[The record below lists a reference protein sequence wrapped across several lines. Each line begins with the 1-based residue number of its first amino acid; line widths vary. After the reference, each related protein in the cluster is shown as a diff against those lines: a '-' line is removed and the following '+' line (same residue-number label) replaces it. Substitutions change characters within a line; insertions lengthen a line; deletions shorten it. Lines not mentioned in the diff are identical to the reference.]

1 MPNFYISEILFL
13 TKFAEQKPTNNLK
26 FAEIKDLVVDY
37 LQKKYPR
44 ELVSNNNV
52 FWYNS
57 DLQSFKIALA
67 REIIQE
73 AQYSNWDQERIR
85 ILVLLNF
92 ETASVAAQNALLK
105 LIEEPPANT
114 LIVLPVINSHRL
126 LATISSR
133 CSLCQINQ
141 ENVETDK
148 KTKTNDFTWPS
159 NLAEVF
165 NTIDRYKDRD
175 SAKNFVRNLLEQKQL
190 GYKEKK
196 ALAQAY
202 FDLES
207 NLNVRLALEHC
218 FFSFSQ

>member
-13 TKFAEQKPTNNLK
+13 TKFAEQKPTNNLELT
-26 FAEIKDLVVDY
+26 EIKDLVVDY
-37 LQKKYPR
+37 LQEKYPR
-44 ELVSNNNV
+44 ELVPKTNI

-73 AQYSNWDQERIR
+73 AQYSNWHQEGIR

-92 ETASVAAQNALLK
+92 ETASIAAQNALLK

-114 LIVLPVINSHRL
+114 LIILPVINSHRL

-133 CSLCQINQ
+133 CSLCQISQ
-141 ENVETDK
+141 QS
-148 KTKTNDFTWPS
+148 TKTEKKAKANDFTWPS
-159 NLAEVF
+159 DLAEVF
-165 NTIDRYKDRD
+165 SIISKYKDRD
-175 SAKNFVRNLLEQKQL
+175 TAKNFVRNLLEQNQL
-190 GYKEKK
+190 AYKEKK

-202 FDLES
+202 LDLES

-218 FFSFSQ
+218 FFSFFQ

>member
-92 ETASVAAQNALLK
+92 ETA
-105 LIEEPPANT
+105 
-114 LIVLPVINSHRL
+114 
-126 LATISSR
+126 R
-133 CSLCQINQ
+133 CS
-141 ENVETDK
+141 
-148 KTKTNDFTWPS
+148 
-159 NLAEVF
+159 
-165 NTIDRYKDRD
+165 
-175 SAKNFVRNLLEQKQL
+175 SAKCF
-190 GYKEKK
+190 
-196 ALAQAY
+196 AQI
-202 FDLES
+202 D
-207 NLNVRLALEHC
+207 
-218 FFSFSQ
+218 